1 MLKLAQLSNNHH
13 KGRTKMFTELQKKSR
28 GEALAEVFF
37 YRMDRELIESMS
49 KKLDRDEKIQS
60 FGAVTG
66 IRDRKVLECLVDAG
80 FELSTLTAFIW
91 APMVFVAWADGNAD
105 QLEKT
110 AILEALPNKG
120 VSRETASM
128 MIAHEWFTKR
138 PTEELWRIW
147 EEFAVTSLT
156 GINSDEREAV
166 MDEIVDLCYEVAHSS
181 GGFMG
186 FGKVS
191 QAELNVIDR
200 VIASLKPIE
209 TSDSSIKNVEV

>member
-1 MLKLAQLSNNHH
+1 
-13 KGRTKMFTELQKKSR
+13 MFTESQKKIR
-28 GEALAEVFF
+28 GQALAEAFF
-37 YRMDRELIESMS
+37 YRMDRELIASLS
-49 KKLDRDEKIQS
+49 KKLDRDEKIRS

-66 IRDRKVLECLVDAG
+66 IRDGKVLEYLVDAG

-91 APMVFVAWADGNAD
+91 APVVFVAWADGNTD
-105 QLEKT
+105 QLEKI

-120 VSRETASM
+120 VSQEAASM
-128 MIAHEWFTKR
+128 MMAHEWFAKR

-147 EEFAVTSLT
+147 EEFTVASLT

-166 MDEIVDLCYEVAHSS
+166 MDEIVDLCYEVAHAS

-191 QAELNVIDR
+191 QAESDVIDR
-200 VIASLKPIE
+200 VISSLKPIE
-209 TSDSSIKNVEV
+209 TPESLTKDIEA

>member
-1 MLKLAQLSNNHH
+1 
-13 KGRTKMFTELQKKSR
+13 MFTESQKKSR
-28 GEALAEVFF
+28 GKALAEAFF
-37 YRMDRELIESMS
+37 YRMDRELIASLS
-49 KKLDRDEKIQS
+49 KKLDRDEKIRS

-66 IRDRKVLECLVDAG
+66 IRDQKVLEYFADAG

-105 QLEKT
+105 QLEKA

-120 VSRETASM
+120 VSQETASM
-128 MIAHEWFTKR
+128 MIAHEWFAKR

-147 EEFAVTSLT
+147 EEFAVASLT

-166 MDEIVDLCYEVAHSS
+166 MDEIVDLCYEVAHAF

-191 QAELNVIDR
+191 QAESEVIDR

-209 TSDSSIKNVEV
+209 ALDSLAKNLEV